1 LAFAEKDENQVIQC
15 LLPILVREKV
25 VDMDVVACFDRT
37 TPVKTIFAKEFAR
50 QQMPSA

>member
-15 LLPILVREKV
+15 LPPILVREKV
-25 VDMDVVACFDRT
+25 VDMNVVACFDRT
-37 TPVKTIFAKEFAR
+37 TSVETIFAKEFAR